1 MKKKRLLTAA
11 FVSALVLSA
20 VNGTLLVSVGQANPV
35 YEDIYDAPPIISIF
49 SPTQNETTPSNL
61 LLNIT
66 VSKSDRW
73 TLGANTYAGIL
84 RNQLLRIRILIDG
97 KLYRSFE
104 VNSYLTSPF
113 SYSENLQ
120 NMTDGTHIL
129 ALEADCEGW
138 AYDFHELHKR
148 KLWYEASSDLINFKV
163 YAVPPQIL
171 LFSVA
176 NETYEASDVP
186 LVFAVNR
193 TVSKLSYSLD
203 GADNVIVDGNTTLC
217 GLPNGEHCITIYAT
231 DIVGNTGVSETV
243 YFTVEVPFP
252 SMMVMA
258 PIAIAAAIGVG
269 LILYFKKRKH

>member
-1 MKKKRLLTAA
+1 MKKRLLTAA

-252 SMMVMA
+252 SIMVMA

>member
-1 MKKKRLLTAA
+1 VKKRLLTAA

-73 TLGANTYAGIL
+73 TLGASTYAGIL

-203 GADNVIVDGNTTLC
+203 GADNVIVDGNTTLA
-217 GLPNGEHCITIYAT
+217 GLPNGEHCITICAT

-252 SMMVMA
+252 SIMVIA
-258 PIAIAAAIGVG
+258 PITTAVVIGMG
-269 LILYFKKRKH
+269 LLVYFKKRKH

>member
-1 MKKKRLLTAA
+1 MKKRLLTAA

-203 GADNVIVDGNTTLC
+203 GEDNVIVDGNTTLC

-252 SMMVMA
+252 SIMVMA

>member
-1 MKKKRLLTAA
+1 MKKRLLTAA

-193 TVSKLSYSLD
+193 KVSKLSYSLD

-217 GLPNGEHCITIYAT
+217 GLPNGEHCITICAT

>member
-1 MKKKRLLTAA
+1 MKKRLLTAA

-73 TLGANTYAGIL
+73 TLGASTYAGIL

-252 SMMVMA
+252 SIMVIA
-258 PIAIAAAIGVG
+258 PITTAVVIGMG
-269 LILYFKKRKH
+269 LLVYFKKRKH

>member
-1 MKKKRLLTAA
+1 MKKRLLTAA

-217 GLPNGEHCITIYAT
+217 GLPNGEHCITIYTT

-252 SMMVMA
+252 SIMIMA